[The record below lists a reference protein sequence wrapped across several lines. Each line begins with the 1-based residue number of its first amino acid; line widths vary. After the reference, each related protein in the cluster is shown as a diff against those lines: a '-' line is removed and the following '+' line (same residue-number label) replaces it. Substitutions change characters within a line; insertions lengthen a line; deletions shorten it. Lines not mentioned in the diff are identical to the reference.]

1 MDVFTLQNVSSLESR
16 RIILVV
22 LCYLLY
28 IYVYLKLSGLRC
40 VCCKILCGMVPE
52 SGNMQVV
59 EEKITLKCKAS
70 WS

>member
-1 MDVFTLQNVSSLESR
+1 M
-16 RIILVV
+16 
-22 LCYLLY
+22 LLAIY